1 MPQVKTPLLR
11 RLVKEALKEAELTAG
26 PENTK
31 FSINV
36 DLGNKQSETKLGV
49 RIQLKPSDVTFLETG
64 KKDQLEA
71 AIMTKINNSLEQ
83 FNIQISKDTDVPD
96 PEIMGFFIP
105 LSQLRNLIISSL
117 KGPGEIT
124 PTEEPPTSTPP
135 QDKQTPPKQTPP
147 SPEDEEELAEQEDPL
162 DRAERLAKEPLPDY
176 GDKWKTGLSL
186 KQSGY
191 ADEKI
196 GPLFSTEELY
206 EKVALARE
214 LLMVIYQ
221 DINNS
226 EYSFKEY
233 LLNNED
239 QYTRVGAVMSMLE
252 DELEDRLELE
262 EPVGP
267 DQGIEERFKN
277 VIKKLVKE
285 QTKQPLNEVQMKVRE
300 LNEISKIVNKD
311 DFYEFINKGNNIL
324 RTLEENGNTNGKK
337 YLEYLVKNNIM

>member
-117 KGPGEIT
+117 KGPG
-124 PTEEPPTSTPP
+124 STPSIQSEP
-135 QDKQTPPKQTPP
+135 EPEAAPPAPKF
-147 SPEDEEELAEQEDPL
+147 SPKSMSKPNMNKGNDEELDEQEDPL
-162 DRAERLAKEPLPDY
+162 DRASRLAKEPLS
-176 GDKWKTGLSL
+176 GMDKWKTGLSL

-191 ADEKI
+191 ANEEG

-206 EKVALARE
+206 EKVALVSE
-214 LLMVIYQ
+214 LLIKIYQ

-226 EYSFKEY
+226 DYGFKEY
-233 LLNNED
+233 LENNED

-252 DELEDRLELE
+252 DELEDRLELD
-262 EPVGP
+262 EPV
-267 DQGIEERFKN
+267 DEKGIEER
-277 VIKKLVKE
+277 L
-285 QTKQPLNEVQMKVRE
+285 LNEMRVRD
-300 LNEISKIVNKD
+300 LNEASKIIIKE
-311 DFYEFINKGNNIL
+311 DFYSFSDSIN
-324 RTLEENGNTNGKK
+324 
-337 YLEYLVKNNIM
+337 